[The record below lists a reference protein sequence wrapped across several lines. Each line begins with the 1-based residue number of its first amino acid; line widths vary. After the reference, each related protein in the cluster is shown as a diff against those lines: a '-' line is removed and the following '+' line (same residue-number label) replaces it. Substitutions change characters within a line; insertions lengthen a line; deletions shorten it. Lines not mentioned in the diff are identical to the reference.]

1 MSLRT
6 EDFKSSA
13 SNQFRH
19 APSPFDSATTRPPSA
34 GRRWEAAMR
43 KWRRRADSNRRIAD
57 LQSAPLTTWVRRRA
71 LKRRTF
77 IPRASPAPM

>member
-19 APSPFDSATTRPPSA
+19 APSPFAHRRHHRPRKAVVGSVTR
-34 GRRWEAAMR
+34 E
-43 KWRRRADSNRRIAD
+43 WRRRADSNRRIAD
-57 LQSAPLTTWVRRRA
+57 LQSAPLTTWVRRPLDNSTLPNYEGVR
-71 LKRRTF
+71 
-77 IPRASPAPM
+77 SP